1 MPSREANLGGHSVLV
16 IEDDYDLARD
26 TGRAL
31 AEAGG
36 RVLGPV
42 GSEAQALALV
52 ARKAVRCALVDI
64 NLGEGAR
71 FTVADALQERGV
83 PFVFVTGYD
92 DHVIP
97 ERFDAVERVRKPAEL
112 RQVVEA
118 AARLC
123 AGRDRSAQPL
133 GRPAT

>member
-1 MPSREANLGGHSVLV
+1 M
-16 IEDDYDLARD
+16 
-26 TGRAL
+26 
-31 AEAGG
+31 
-36 RVLGPV
+36 LGPV

-52 ARKAVRCALVDI
+52 ARKTVRCALVDI

-123 AGRDRSAQPL
+123 AGGDRSAQPL
-133 GRPAT
+133 GRLAT